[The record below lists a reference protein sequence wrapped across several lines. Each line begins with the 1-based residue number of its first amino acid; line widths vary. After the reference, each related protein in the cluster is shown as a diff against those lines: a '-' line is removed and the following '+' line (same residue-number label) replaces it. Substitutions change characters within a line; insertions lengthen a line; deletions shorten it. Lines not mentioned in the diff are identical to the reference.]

1 MRLRRARRIE
11 EDEDEIVPG
20 VRAFWAGVHH
30 RSSTCYVIETTMG
43 RVAASDCVFKYK
55 NLEEMT
61 PLGIQESMEEFY
73 QTYGLIAQ
81 ADHLL
86 PKF

>member
-30 RSSTCYVIETTMG
+30 RSSTCYVIETARG

-73 QTYGLIAQ
+73 RTYGLIAQ